1 MRILKS
7 LFLVSACTALL
18 AGCAK
23 TPEATDI
30 TNTNIESEVITEES
44 SPDSEEVIAPVIEE
58 EAEPSLSLSFV
69 DAHGEYHETTIKPI
83 SNPCL
88 YDKNMFEFR
97 NRRMTYAGEGY
108 DYRIG
113 IDVSY
118 FQENIDWERVKADGV
133 EFVFIRVGFRG
144 YGEEGTL
151 NIDPAFHENIQGA
164 QAAGLEVGVYFF
176 AQAIDEEEAI
186 EEANF
191 VLKELEGYE
200 LQMPVVYDPE
210 TIRHTEAR
218 TDNVTKEQ
226 FTKNTLA
233 FCKTIEE
240 AGYNPMIYCNL
251 LWQVFH
257 LEMSDLQHIPVWY
270 ADYEYSPQSP
280 YHFEIWQYTQTGEVD
295 GIEGD
300 VDINLQLIPK
310 E

>member
-1 MRILKS
+1 MSFGRS
-7 LFLVSACTALL
+7 MFLISACAVLL
-18 AGCAK
+18 AGCGKASE
-23 TPEATDI
+23 PADAANI
-30 TNTNIESEVITEES
+30 NIESETITEEDV
-44 SPDSEEVIAPVIEE
+44 PVSEEVIAPVLEDE
-58 EAEPSLSLSFV
+58 SEQGLSLSFV
-69 DAHGEYHETTIKPI
+69 DAHGEYYETTIKPVA
-83 SNPCL
+83 NPCV

-133 EFVFIRVGFRG
+133 DFVFIRIGFRG

-151 NIDPAFHENIQGA
+151 NVDSAFHENIKGA

-176 AQAIDEEEAI
+176 AQAINEEEAI

-240 AGYNPMIYCNL
+240 AGYDSMIYCNL
-251 LWQVFH
+251 LWQVFK
-257 LEMSDLQHIPVWY
+257 LEMSDLQHIPTWY
-270 ADYEYSPQSP
+270 ADYEFFPQTP
-280 YHFEIWQYTQTGEVD
+280 YHFEIWQYTQSGEVD